1 MLLFGGISVKGDCTL
16 RYDCEA
22 YYREQAAASDVAV
35 HTDVAGGF
43 FFEFVNRIFDIVVG
57 LMGILVSI
65 PVVLVIGLLIKL
77 EDGGP
82 VFYKQERVGRYGKHF
97 TLYKLR
103 SMRLDA
109 EENGSQWA
117 EADDP
122 RVTRVGRFTRRT
134 RIDEWPQFINVVLGE
149 MSIVGPRPES
159 PEFVVRFNQE
169 IPGFIERLRVKPG
182 ITGWAQVNGGYD
194 VTPKEKLELDLYY
207 IQNRSLGLHL
217 RILLKTLVVLFTGDG
232 AR

>member
-1 MLLFGGISVKGDCTL
+1 MRKRTAHS
-16 RYDCEA
+16 
-22 YYREQAAASDVAV
+22 
-35 HTDVAGGF
+35 
-43 FFEFVNRIFDIVVG
+43 
-57 LMGILVSI
+57 
-65 PVVLVIGLLIKL
+65 
-77 EDGGP
+77 GP
-82 VFYKQERVGRYGKHF
+82 RQ
-97 TLYKLR
+97 TT
-103 SMRLDA
+103 
-109 EENGSQWA
+109 
-117 EADDP
+117 

-149 MSIVGPRPES
+149 MSIVGPRPER